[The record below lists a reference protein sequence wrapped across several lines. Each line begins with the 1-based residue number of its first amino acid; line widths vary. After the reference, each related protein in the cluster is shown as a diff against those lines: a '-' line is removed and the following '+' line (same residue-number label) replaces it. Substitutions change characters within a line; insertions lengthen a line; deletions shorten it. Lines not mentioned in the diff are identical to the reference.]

1 MKNTD
6 MKKLLITFLMMVGWT
21 VHSNAESNE
30 AEQQT
35 QGKRLFSKQEIL
47 ALFDMN
53 KDGHLSNVERQAGL
67 KSIRRIRDFRRIREA
82 AANSSVK
89 TGSKSASTSKSIRPP
104 SSRPKSTGLRNV
116 GNVRTAASAKTAQS
130 RPSTS
135 RSSLNRSNLIDQYDK
150 DGDGALNE
158 QERAALRESFTRNAR
173 AKR

>member
-1 MKNTD
+1 MKDID
-6 MKKLLITFLMMVGWT
+6 MKRLLITFLMMVGWT

-30 AEQQT
+30 AVPQT
-35 QGKRLFSKQEIL
+35 QGKRIFSKQEIL

-67 KSIRRIRDFRRIREA
+67 KSIHRIRDYRRIREA
-82 AANSSVK
+82 SERASVK
-89 TGSKSASTSKSIRPP
+89 SGSKSVSSSKSIRPP
-104 SSRPKSTGLRNV
+104 SSRPKSTGVGNV
-116 GNVRTAASAKTAQS
+116 GNVRTAASAQTAKS

-135 RSSLNRSNLIDQYDK
+135 RSNLIQQYDK
-150 DGDGALNE
+150 DGDGRLNE